1 MASLESLDPVAV
13 RTVPASAVVW
23 INGRQAIVN
32 TMSRD
37 GRILTSEINRGLQP
51 ELSFLALVVRVIGD
65 RDRVLILGPSSVR
78 LALER
83 EYVAIFRRPDRLV
96 DVEPAGTIDAEE
108 LVVRLRALAA

>member
-1 MASLESLDPVAV
+1 MASHPTNDPVAV
-13 RTVPASAVVW
+13 RTVAASAVVW

-32 TMSRD
+32 TMSTD
-37 GRILTSEINRGLQP
+37 GKILTSEINRGLQP

-65 RDRVLILGPSSVR
+65 RERVLILGPGSVR
-78 LALER
+78 LSLER
-83 EYVAIFRRPDRLV
+83 EYVAVFQRPDRLV